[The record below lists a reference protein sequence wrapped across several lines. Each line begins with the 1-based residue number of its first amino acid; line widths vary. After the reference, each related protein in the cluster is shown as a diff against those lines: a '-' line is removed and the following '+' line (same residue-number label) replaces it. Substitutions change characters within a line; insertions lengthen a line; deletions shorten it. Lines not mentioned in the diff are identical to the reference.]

1 MIDGYWDRFAEERN
15 GYLESGR
22 ATAYPF
28 NRMSATVRAQPHLGA
43 SVVRVDFERA
53 EGELLLVGQRL
64 FGEDED
70 AAAISAKTS
79 GTTGWVSSTPRSLAP
94 SMG

>member
-1 MIDGYWDRFAEERN
+1 MVTWSPAAPPRIPSIE
-15 GYLESGR
+15 
-22 ATAYPF
+22 
-28 NRMSATVRAQPHLGA
+28 MSATVRAQPHLGA
-43 SVVRVDFERA
+43 SVVRVDFERAEGPA

-79 GTTGWVSSTPRSLAP
+79 GTTGRVSSTPRSLAP